1 MTMFDKRRI
10 SDNKYQVYFTG
21 YEHPHVKSG
30 YKVVEVAE
38 KTKYA
43 YLRLFNKNIK
53 LPITVWAEMKKG
65 AKKLE
70 NE

>member
-38 KTKYA
+38 KTKH
-43 YLRLFNKNIK
+43 NKR
-53 LPITVWAEMKKG
+53 
-65 AKKLE
+65 
-70 NE
+70 